1 MISETKHF
9 LYIFILLWCS
19 TISAQDKE
27 TVFGGQYTL
36 LRIKPSTADAT
47 VKKWDTAHAVYYKP
61 FETHNKLLI
70 WLAGTNG
77 TPNKVPE
84 DFVKTALEK
93 GYKVIALSYI
103 TVPAVAQVCVGERL
117 RQDPDCAEKF
127 REMRV
132 FGDEKFEGIPDDSQD
147 AIVPRLMKLLTYLEK
162 NDPAGKWSQYI
173 NSKKNQPNWSKIA
186 LAGQSQ
192 GGGMSAY
199 IAQHKKV
206 NRIITFS
213 GGWDYSD
220 SEKKSIAG
228 WYSKPNATPANRWFG
243 TYHKNEIAAKT
254 ISQSY
259 EALSIPDHHI
269 FRLEEPLRKSG
280 KGNNP
285 YHGEGVHNPVYKNIW
300 EKMLGNGKW

>member
-1 MISETKHF
+1 
-9 LYIFILLWCS
+9 
-19 TISAQDKE
+19 
-27 TVFGGQYTL
+27 
-36 LRIKPSTADAT
+36 
-47 VKKWDTAHAVYYKP
+47 
-61 FETHNKLLI
+61 
-70 WLAGTNG
+70 
-77 TPNKVPE
+77 
-84 DFVKTALEK
+84 
-93 GYKVIALSYI
+93 
-103 TVPAVAQVCVGERL
+103 
-117 RQDPDCAEKF
+117 
-127 REMRV
+127 
-132 FGDEKFEGIPDDSQD
+132 
-147 AIVPRLMKLLTYLEK
+147 MKLLTYLEK